1 VLEEHAFRDKVAA
14 VTGATSGI
22 GRAIAIALAKLGAE
36 VCLVARRRDVLEEV
50 AREAQSGGGRARS
63 YATDWTRDED
73 IAALAEGLERDF
85 GRANILVVCGGI
97 MVHSW
102 LEQATAENLDLHY
115 RATFR
120 GPYRMIQLLVPL
132 LRRGQGQ
139 IVFINSSAALR
150 SSAGVGQYAAMQHA
164 LRAAA
169 DSLRDEVNGDGIRVL
184 SVYAGRTATPR
195 MEALYAQ
202 EGRPYRPKLLM
213 QPEDVAAMV
222 ACALALP
229 RTAEVTDISLRPMLK
244 SY

>member
-1 VLEEHAFRDKVAA
+1 MLLEHAFQDKVAA

-36 VCLVARRRDVLEEV
+36 VCLVARRATCCKKWPRGAERRRTRPE
-50 AREAQSGGGRARS
+50 

-73 IAALAEGLERDF
+73 IAALAGGLERDF
-85 GRANILVVCGGI
+85 GRADIAGALRRDDGR
-97 MVHSW
+97 
-102 LEQATAENLDLHY
+102 TAGWSRPRWKTSTY
-115 RATFR
+115 ITAPIFAVPIACFR
-120 GPYRMIQLLVPL
+120 MLLPL

-150 SSAGVGQYAAMQHA
+150 ASAGAGQYAAMQHA

-195 MEALYAQ
+195 M
-202 EGRPYRPKLLM
+202 
-213 QPEDVAAMV
+213 
-222 ACALALP
+222 
-229 RTAEVTDISLRPMLK
+229 
-244 SY
+244 